1 VGQNAFTSKF
11 VHNCSEKIQKK
22 ARKSQISSGFSIF
35 EIKPNTSKK
44 ARKSQSSSVFF
55 WFFEIIRYHFSV
67 KIRHKLAG

>member
-22 ARKSQISSGFSIF
+22 ARKSQSSSGFSIF

-44 ARKSQSSSVFF
+44 PEFVCFF
-55 WFFEIIRYHFSV
+55 LVFEIIRYHFSV